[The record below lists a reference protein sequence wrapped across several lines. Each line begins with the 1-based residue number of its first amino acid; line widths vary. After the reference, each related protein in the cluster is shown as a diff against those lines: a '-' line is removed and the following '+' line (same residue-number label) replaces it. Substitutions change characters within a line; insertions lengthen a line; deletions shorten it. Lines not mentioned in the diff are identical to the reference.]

1 MGKEM
6 SKDMGKAMG
15 KHMNPGV
22 KFRSLI
28 LSTLAFFLVG
38 RAEAHCPLCTVGAG
52 VISGVALMFG
62 ISEMSIGV
70 FIGAF
75 AIATGLWVSNML
87 KLESLKRWGLVSA
100 SFALTILPLT
110 SIMQSFYPVYVHLAG
125 DYGSLLNR
133 TYLINLF
140 LVGSVMGAIV
150 VFASPEISWRISTWR
165 KRSIRH
171 QGVIVTILLLI
182 LVSAITHFVT
192 LNI

>member
-1 MGKEM
+1 MRI
-6 SKDMGKAMG
+6 
-15 KHMNPGV
+15 NP
-22 KFRSLI
+22 LI
-28 LSTLAFFLVG
+28 LTSLLLPLAISG
-38 RAEAHCPLCTVGAG
+38 RATAHCPLCTVGAG
-52 VISGVALMFG
+52 VISGIALTLG
-62 ISEMSIGV
+62 ISEMSVGV

-75 AIATGLWVSNML
+75 AVATGLWISNLM
-87 KLESLKRWGLVSA
+87 KLESRKRWILVFL
-100 SFALTILPLT
+100 SFTFTTLPITTI
-110 SIMQSFYPVYVHLAG
+110 MNEFYPIYIHIAG

-150 VFASPEISWRISTWR
+150 VFGSPEISWRISTWR